1 MGPEEDKP
9 LPSCLSEP
17 LSCHLQNKDVYSAL
31 ACSYGVGAT
40 GSNSSN
46 VGRGLAYYRNSVN
59 DSNLVRA
66 IGLTHCVLVIFSEA
80 IVLTGKFILG
90 GENLS
95 S

>member
-1 MGPEEDKP
+1 MGPEEDRP

-59 DSNLVRA
+59 DPNLVHV
-66 IGLTHCVLVIFSEA
+66 IGLTHCVSVISEA